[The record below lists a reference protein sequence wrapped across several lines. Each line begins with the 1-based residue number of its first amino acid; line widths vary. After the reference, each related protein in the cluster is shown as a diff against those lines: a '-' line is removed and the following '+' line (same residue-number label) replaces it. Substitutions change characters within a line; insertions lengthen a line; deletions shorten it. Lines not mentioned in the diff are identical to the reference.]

1 MKRIVSLIVVAMAFL
16 VVACDALST
25 RPGSFVVVFQWETGH
40 EPDTEAKDYYLW
52 AYYQEWK
59 GGEGKEFP
67 ADIEANAKSLNETG
81 PVKLASGA
89 TLDFSE
95 LTYGDDRFVRAAI
108 WDNEERTGDP
118 LYIGISELFDFKATD
133 RNKVVA
139 VNMKLQANA
148 GIDETG
154 EGGSFAIEI
163 RQDGAP
169 VERVPVT
176 TVTLRFTIKNADT
189 VVIANDLTFEKGL
202 ATLKLADLTQID
214 ETTYE
219 YGPWD
224 ITTGWEGLGDTTYSV
239 FGKSRNTL
247 GYESDPKKA
256 EVFLDTT
263 APVPSITPFPAVAK
277 LGDTVEVRFSF
288 DEEVLPEALELNWRW
303 LEFTLIENKENKSY
317 TFSHTVTV
325 DDPESTADFTL
336 RATDLVGNA
345 TDHLPLGAVTIDRTA
360 PWVEGAVI
368 DATDDKEA
376 LKSGDVL
383 TVSFTASEELSADP
397 LLKIDD
403 RTLTLDTKDDEERT
417 YTYSYTVAD
426 NDISGFKTITASLRD
441 PAGNDATVGLGFA
454 IFDLTA
460 PTLMGIAV
468 SPGGAPGRAGTG
480 GKISVVFTASEPLTT
495 VTFDNDGL
503 SFDHA
508 VSLDGLTHTYTYG
521 VTATDDERTYDFS
534 VSGYDTAGNELT
546 TMPLGSV
553 EIDVTPPGI
562 STYDLSHTHVRL
574 GEQFTLSF
582 TASDPLGSAPVVL
595 VGAKNISAECT
606 ADDLVYTCTHTAAAD
621 EGDGVK
627 QIALQLADIAGN
639 NTNLTLKDTV
649 DQYVTINYDVT
660 APDIVNPVI
669 APEKA
674 NLGATVDVR
683 FSFTEDVAGVVIDWG
698 ALDGLFTRDPSNE
711 GNTRLFIYKRQI
723 AETDPEGEFPITVT
737 AATDLAG
744 NPITTAIPIGSLEI
758 DRTAPE
764 AKFPSVAVNDDTG
777 KTLAKEGDTVTV
789 SFTVEEDIQEYKV
802 RIGLIAVSACTFDD
816 DDQRYTCTHT
826 VQGSDSEGM
835 KDVTVELK
843 DLAGNAETY
852 PLGQVSFDM
861 TEAELANAI
870 ILPTKSNKATVKTEV
885 KFSFTEEVVMTA
897 LADGGLGLSGADCPL
912 NGDPRRDFI
921 CEYAFDTDD
930 TQVHDY
936 PVTVS
941 ATDRAGNPSIDLVVG
956 TVSVDRDIPSLLAQ
970 DVDPTTLKLGDQFTI
985 SFTSSETLEGDPI
998 VKVGALQ
1005 LGAPTTHEGDDY
1017 TYTHIAGAGE
1027 GDGDKLISVT
1037 LTDPAGNGRTI
1048 DLAKTVT
1055 YDTTAPTVL
1064 NPTVS
1069 PETANLQAEAIDVR
1083 FSFPED
1089 VEAVTL
1095 TGLKLS
1101 GDAGAPGSAP
1111 FICIEQGSAKSWR
1124 CAVSLIGIPWDIA
1137 EYELWVNGRD
1147 LAGNYINPA
1156 DETNGQELGLNAVID
1171 RKRPVI
1177 SGEVVT
1183 QCTGTNCAVPKSP
1196 SRIGDVVRV
1205 SFEIDET
1212 PPNDP
1217 IVAIAG
1223 RLATACSGTKTYN
1236 YCILVQSDD
1245 GDGEKDIR
1253 IETADKAGNITIKT
1267 LAVKPLFDVTAPKVT
1282 NPVISP
1288 NPAAATSVVSLSF
1301 SFSEPIPV
1309 ARMSVTSTSGQATPF
1324 SCSSSDDISYLCTRA
1339 VAPADGSGYS
1349 IVVNATDAAGN
1360 PLSNYPAGT
1369 LSIDRDM
1376 PGVVLTQATPT
1387 TINLSVNTLTIQFE
1401 VNETPA
1407 ANPILRIGA
1416 DTISTIPVVED
1427 ITPGK
1432 RYTYSIPI
1440 THTES
1445 EGVKKATAEVYD
1457 AAGNHY
1463 YAELTYALGGSPD
1476 LIYDF
1481 TVPRVIT
1488 RSASPERANVTAL
1501 GVQMIASFSEPVYKP
1516 AIGTLRVQKNV
1527 GGSWVNQPS
1536 MLGRVSVENRPVGY
1550 THALY
1555 FDLIDFMIVNDG
1567 EYRIHMEVTDEHGN
1581 TQAQE
1586 WDGEAWQLL
1595 SVGQFRVDMTVP
1607 LIDQVASIARIC
1619 TEPTDLNPGETDFC
1633 VRPGSVVKQKAK
1645 SGDTIYYKLVFD
1657 RSDPYYEFDDIKNVW
1672 PTVEVSGIGPLNQ
1685 LSQITYS
1692 GDDAPY
1698 TFIYRYK
1705 VSGSDTEDISS
1716 NAIVSLEDSAGNTLR
1731 NTSDDLVRTDVT
1743 NPTLVAYSTT
1753 PAYTKVGVE
1762 VVVNFTLSESVT
1774 SVSFNGA
1781 GLAFIDGCT
1790 TSDNISYRCKHT
1802 VVSGD
1807 SEGTKNFSA
1816 TATDPTGNTSASFS
1830 LGSTVID
1837 KTLPTPNVTSFV
1849 ISTNSGFQLPDGTH
1863 AVADGHIV
1871 SVETVF
1877 TTTETL
1883 GKTPVVQIGGT
1894 DMTSVACAVPATNKY
1909 CFRRTVSHT
1918 EGAGL
1923 KPLALITEDRAGNIS
1938 TSTGAT
1944 WQIVYDFSAPRIVS
1958 VLFERTPNFAPA
1970 RDSANQIQYY
1980 SIRDPYTNEYVIASL
1995 TLYADEEVAAGPTL
2009 SGFNLGVATVS
2020 TDEVYYS
2027 RTLSDSDTAGTY
2039 ELAITWSDRLGNS
2052 TTLGIPWR
2060 MAIDKSEP
2068 TSIDGEK
2075 VTFTR
2080 KPWGTD
2086 ESGGLP
2092 SFSLA
2097 AGIGTIIDTDISMIQ
2112 AIAPNGLLVGTASRQ
2127 GDGSFSIDELTTSD
2141 VPVIYLNPVKR
2152 TGMRIAYAPAD
2163 PGATLEPARHVDWH
2177 ATLNG
2182 KVPYS
2187 MLENPLVMVKT
2198 RRFMPHLDQ
2207 GDEEPTAPELQG
2219 VMSNDGSTFSHTT
2232 GYNWQRMDEGNHPL
2246 WRMGQQLLSEMVID
2260 PNTGTVYSVGGWYWT
2275 GATPPYG
2282 NPTEYIDNLYTYNLT
2297 TDRANDP
2304 DPNGNKPPAQAHHG
2318 TLYDDINDVLVV
2330 FGGKLYGPT
2339 NDLYFYYP
2347 AVNRWY
2353 LIEPTGTLPP
2363 ARNHMGIAH
2372 DRKRDR
2378 YIIWGGSPD
2387 SDTSNLLAD
2396 MWEYDRV
2403 ANEWNEVTQNGAI
2416 PSIRRG
2422 AKMVY
2427 DSRRHRL
2434 LLFGGQTASYTLL
2447 NDLYEFDIDTATWYA
2462 LTPSG
2467 TGPVVQMAAQ
2477 GAYDGRYQ
2485 KMYLFGGV
2493 TGTGPSES
2501 DIKQSVFA
2509 YDILRNEWS
2518 QLATTTHKIRM
2529 VYDPTNSRL
2538 VLIGRHYEDMTYL
2551 YQRQTVSLPGGVS
2564 TTFTYGTNTPSAR
2577 FGSTVV
2583 YDKNGNRT
2591 FMYGGTDSTGTLNEL
2606 WQYDHASNQWTQLTN
2621 SGWPGLTARVFA
2633 AGAFDLNRNSILI
2646 HGGMQNYYGGTY
2658 YSDFVEYTLSTGG
2671 WNPRTPTGTGPGA
2684 RAEHAMAYDEVSG
2697 RTYIF
2702 GGSDAVTFYWN
2713 PGNPG
2718 SWSQIAAPAGLAART
2733 KHTFV
2738 YAHNATAANRRIYMY
2753 GGYPDTQVWALAPA
2767 TNTWTQ
2773 IDSEVP
2779 EVGTRILHGM
2789 TYDSDRG
2796 RALLFGGGSTGDLW
2810 EFLPNTTWTKYSY
2823 LDGDPSSRNYAR
2835 MVYSPTDKAAM
2846 VFYGNEGI
2854 YPSTALGDWYRL
2866 DTGYNSR
2873 AALVVSAPLSVLGI
2887 PANAT
2892 IDRIAVAAD
2901 AGGRGYHTNC
2911 SSAIYGATLH
2921 GWHHSGW
2928 RSLAANT
2935 SSSTGLLSVSITDDE
2950 VLRSMTRNRDNQ
2962 LYFALTPTAPARCGS
2977 SPGQVTVDYIET
2989 VISYRIGEPAVTAF
3003 DPVDYYVSTGSI
3015 STGWQG
3021 ARDACL
3027 DRGMDLVVINSEAE
3041 RQFLATLSG
3050 YSNSAYYWIGLNDNL
3065 KADDWRWV
3073 SGDLIRKGNYSTGRA
3088 FDGSFDYWY
3097 STSYP
3102 TSSTSN
3108 CVNFRELTYSGGWYN
3123 TSCTSTTRRYICE
3136 KPRNKFHHQ
3145 FDTTTLDRED
3155 AESACVEIGGHLSI
3169 LDNEL
3174 DQMSIEKYQTTNLN
3188 YWIGL
3193 DDLATEGTFV
3203 WENGVTA
3210 WSGTVTGFPYGYTNW
3225 NDIQPDGNGD
3235 GVIASGADN
3244 FRWGDVDEAGTNY
3257 YTCEMTDTNC
3267 ARNNASCE
3275 DKGDCCSETCHMASA
3290 TCVACI
3296 NTEETSCTTSA
3307 GCCNAL
3313 DTCSSGK
3320 CCRNTGVSCTS
3331 VSQCC
3336 SSNHLCQANVC
3347 CLKTS
3352 ARCTLNAQCCSGV
3365 CAGTL
3370 LKYCQ

>member
-1 MKRIVSLIVVAMAFL
+1 MKRIVSLIVVAVAFL
-16 VVACDALST
+16 IVACDALST
-25 RPGSFVVVFQWETGH
+25 QPGSFVVVFQWETGH

-95 LTYGDDRFVRAAI
+95 LTYGDNRFVRAAI
-108 WDNEERTGDP
+108 WDNEQRTGDP

-202 ATLKLADLTQID
+202 ATLKLADLIQID

-303 LEFTLIENKENKSY
+303 LEFTLIENKANKSY

-403 RTLTLDTKDDEERT
+403 RTLTLDTKDEEERT

-508 VSLDGLTHTYTYG
+508 VSIDGLTHTYTYG
-521 VTATDDERTYDFS
+521 VTPTDDERTYDFS
-534 VSGYDTAGNELT
+534 VSGYDAAGNELT

-553 EIDVTPPGI
+553 EIDVTPPDI
-562 STYDLSHTHVRL
+562 SAYDLSHTHVRL

-639 NTNLTLKDTV
+639 NTNLTLKDTA

-723 AETDPEGEFPITVT
+723 ADTDPEGEFPITVT

-777 KTLAKEGDTVTV
+777 KTLAKEGDTITV
-789 SFTVEEDIQEYKV
+789 SFIVEEDIQEYKV

-870 ILPTKSNKATVKTEV
+870 ILPIKSNKATVKTEV

-921 CEYAFDTDD
+921 CEYAFAIDD

-1095 TGLKLS
+1095 TGIKLS

-1183 QCTGTNCAVPKSP
+1183 QCTGTNCAVPKSQ

-1253 IETADKAGNITIKT
+1253 IETADDAGNITIKT

-1339 VAPADGSGYS
+1339 VAPADGDGYS

-1360 PLSNYPAGT
+1360 PLSDYPAGT

-1407 ANPILRIGA
+1407 ADPILRIGA
-1416 DTISTIPVVED
+1416 DTITTIPVVED

-1432 RYTYSIPI
+1432 RYTYTIPI
-1440 THTES
+1440 AHTES
-1445 EGVKKATAEVYD
+1445 EGIKKATAEVYD

-1488 RSASPERANVTAL
+1488 RNASPERANVTTQGIQVL
-1501 GVQMIASFSEPVYKP
+1501 TSFSEPVQKP
-1516 AIGTLRVQKNV
+1516 ATGTLQVQKRV
-1527 GGSWVNQPS
+1527 GANWVTQS
-1536 MLGRVSVENRPVGY
+1536 GMASRVSVEDRPVGY
-1550 THALY
+1550 SHALY
-1555 FDLIDFMIVNDG
+1555 FSLLDMMITNDG
-1567 EYRIHMEVTDEHGN
+1567 EYRIHMQVTDENGN
-1581 TQAQE
+1581 TAVTQGG
-1586 WDGEAWQLL
+1586 DLLNLGEFRIDMTLP
-1595 SVGQFRVDMTVP
+1595 RVDATAS
-1607 LIDQVASIARIC
+1607 VAAIC
-1619 TEPTDLNPGETDFC
+1619 TEPTDLNPGETDYC
-1633 VRPGSVVKQKAK
+1633 TRPGHVDKAK
-1645 SGDTIYYKLVFD
+1645 ARSGDTIYYKLVFD
-1657 RSDPYYEFDDIKNVW
+1657 RSDPYYEFDDIVNVW
-1672 PTVEVSGIGPLNQ
+1672 PTIEVSGLGAMSN
-1685 LSQITYS
+1685 LSQITFP
-1692 GDDAPY
+1692 GDAAPY
-1698 TFIYRYK
+1698 TFLYRYK
-1705 VSGSDTEDISS
+1705 VSGSDTEDVSS
-1716 NAIVSLEDSAGNTLR
+1716 YALVSMEDNAGNTYRKL
-1731 NTSDDLVRTDVT
+1731 SDDLVRTDVT
-1743 NPTLVAYSTT
+1743 KPTLVTATAT
-1753 PAYTKVGVE
+1753 PAYAKVGSE
-1762 VVVNFTLSESVT
+1762 IVVVFTLSEPVA

-1781 GLAFIDGCT
+1781 GLAFVGGCT
-1790 TSDNISYRCKHT
+1790 TTDNISYRCAHT
-1802 VVSGD
+1802 VASGD
-1807 SEGTKNFSA
+1807 AEGTKNFTA
-1816 TATDPTGNTSASFS
+1816 TATDPTGNTSVSFA

-1849 ISTNSGFQLPDGTH
+1849 ITTNSGFQLPNGTH
-1863 AVADGHIV
+1863 AVANGHIV

-1877 TTTETL
+1877 TTVETL
-1883 GKTPVVQIGGT
+1883 GKTPIVQIGGT

-1909 CFRRTVSHT
+1909 CFRRTVSST

-1923 KPLALITEDRAGNIS
+1923 KPLALITEDRAGNIN
-1938 TSTGAT
+1938 TATGAS
-1944 WQIVYDFSAPRIVS
+1944 WQVVYDFSAPRIVS
-1958 VLFERTPNFAPA
+1958 ALLERTPNFAPA

-1980 SIRDPYTNEYVIASL
+1980 SIRDPYTNALVVASL
-1995 TLYADEEVAAGPTL
+1995 TVYADEEVAAGPVL
-2009 SGFNLGVATVS
+2009 NGFDLGAATVS

-2027 RTLSDSDTAGTY
+2027 RTLSDADAAGTY
-2039 ELAITWSDRLGNS
+2039 DLTISWSDRLGNS

-2060 MAIDKSEP
+2060 MAIDKTAPS
-2068 TSIDGEK
+2068 T
-2075 VTFTR
+2075 TR
-2080 KPWGTD
+2080 VSMDKFLYTRIPYGSNATA
-2086 ESGGLP
+2086 GLP
-2092 SFSLA
+2092 RYNASATEGAITYLSGDSFK
-2097 AGIGTIIDTDISMIQ
+2097 GDIQ
-2112 AIAPNGLLVGTASRQ
+2112 KVFVYNDNDQYVAQ
-2127 GDGSFSIDELTTSD
+2127 GDVTYDVAGLVSQPIDIQNMPAGNTLYIRAGFLDRAGNISSLSTVRFVEWIATMGGKVAGSSFGNPLSYYKMNNFSR
-2141 VPVIYLNPVKR
+2141 R
-2152 TGMRIAYAPAD
+2152 TAVDPDYQIED
-2163 PGATLEPARHVDWH
+2163 PGADSNLSR
-2177 ATLNG
+2177 
-2182 KVPYS
+2182 
-2187 MLENPLVMVKT
+2187 
-2198 RRFMPHLDQ
+2198 LDDSAS
-2207 GDEEPTAPELQG
+2207 GTTVAPEWYEYLG
-2219 VMSNDGSTFSHTT
+2219 NGAYLPGGTTSRRSMVFDPVRGTF
-2232 GYNWQRMDEGNHPL
+2232 L
-2246 WRMGQQLLSEMVID
+2246 
-2260 PNTGTVYSVGGWYWT
+2260 SVG
-2275 GATPPYG
+2275 
-2282 NPTEYIDNLYTYNLT
+2282 
-2297 TDRANDP
+2297 
-2304 DPNGNKPPAQAHHG
+2304 
-2318 TLYDDINDVLVV
+2318 
-2330 FGGKLYGPT
+2330 
-2339 NDLYFYYP
+2339 
-2347 AVNRWY
+2347 
-2353 LIEPTGTLPP
+2353 
-2363 ARNHMGIAH
+2363 
-2372 DRKRDR
+2372 
-2378 YIIWGGSPD
+2378 S
-2387 SDTSNLLAD
+2387 
-2396 MWEYDRV
+2396 
-2403 ANEWNEVTQNGAI
+2403 
-2416 PSIRRG
+2416 
-2422 AKMVY
+2422 
-2427 DSRRHRL
+2427 
-2434 LLFGGQTASYTLL
+2434 SYT
-2447 NDLYEFDIDTATWYA
+2447 DAGTLYEFDPATNTWRTINVDGIKP
-2462 LTPSG
+2462 TPYEG
-2467 TGPVVQMAAQ
+2467 API
-2477 GAYDGRYQ
+2477 AYDTTRN
-2485 KMYLFGGV
+2485 KLFLFGG
-2493 TGTGPSES
+2493 GTGSGAGNGDDLWEFDPEQRRWTLIDPDPRIGSPREFGS
-2501 DIKQSVFA
+2501 MI
-2509 YDILRNEWS
+2509 
-2518 QLATTTHKIRM
+2518 
-2529 VYDPTNSRL
+2529 YDPKRQRLILFGGSDGFGGGDFNETWIYYINGTEWENVTDQYEPTN
-2538 VLIGRHYEDMTYL
+2538 
-2551 YQRQTVSLPGGVS
+2551 
-2564 TTFTYGTNTPSAR
+2564 NPSAR
-2577 FGSTVV
+2577 SATAMAYDPENDTVILFGGCYFDMEIYC
-2583 YDKNGNRT
+2583 YDDTWELNPQTLKWT
-2591 FMYGGTDSTGTLNEL
+2591 ELAPGGAYLGIR
-2606 WQYDHASNQWTQLTN
+2606 
-2621 SGWPGLTARVFA
+2621 GWHR
-2633 AGAFDLNRNSILI
+2633 
-2646 HGGMQNYYGGTY
+2646 
-2658 YSDFVEYTLSTGG
+2658 
-2671 WNPRTPTGTGPGA
+2671 
-2684 RAEHAMAYDEVSG
+2684 MAYDEV
-2697 RTYIF
+2697 REKI
-2702 GGSDAVTFYWN
+2702 
-2713 PGNPG
+2713 
-2718 SWSQIAAPAGLAART
+2718 LL
-2733 KHTFV
+2733 
-2738 YAHNATAANRRIYMY
+2738 Y
-2753 GGYPDTQVWALAPA
+2753 GGYDDDAGTYYSQLYQYDRRLNTWVAVTTSGATPTTSGAFGMAYDTIRDKTVIWSGLDTSGNDTDNLYEFDGLTSRWTDLTTRIPTSNVWSSDRMIFNANRGRYLLYMANTGSHDAVWEFDPNERRWTQMTVSSGPTLKYLSSYGIVHEPTGSYRTMLWGGSSNKKMYYWTPGAGDTGTWTDVTQV
-2767 TNTWTQ
+2767 
-2773 IDSEVP
+2773 
-2779 EVGTRILHGM
+2779 GTLPTAYYEM
-2789 TYDSDRG
+2789 AMAYDSLNNW
-2796 RALLFGGGSTGDLW
+2796 AVLFGGRVGGTYYNGTFIYRVSDARWFDMTSSDTTPPTARIAAAMVYDPDNARMIMFGGRASGGSALNEMWQFNMGTYQWTTVTPVGSPPPARYNHSMAYDASRKKIILYGGRTSNSDSSVLEDLWEYDIAGNRWTRIYFATGRGPGTLDDYAMAIDPTAGRVLMYDNLTNRTYALYTVVNETPAHLLKVPLRYAYGTYYASLYDLRVDVYAGASVNSGTGGALKYGAMLDVWYGGRWLNAASNTADFETYAPLSFSVTDQRALSRMPTGETDTLQFAIRAKGPQGTGSTGELAVDYAEVRVKYDLYGSPPAPVSEYFVGTTARTW
-2810 EFLPNTTWTKYSY
+2810 EN
-2823 LDGDPSSRNYAR
+2823 A
-2835 MVYSPTDKAAM
+2835 
-2846 VFYGNEGI
+2846 
-2854 YPSTALGDWYRL
+2854 RL
-2866 DTGYNSR
+2866 D
-2873 AALVVSAPLSVLGI
+2873 
-2887 PANAT
+2887 
-2892 IDRIAVAAD
+2892 
-2901 AGGRGYHTNC
+2901 C
-2911 SSAIYGATLH
+2911 
-2921 GWHHSGW
+2921 
-2928 RSLAANT
+2928 RS
-2935 SSSTGLLSVSITDDE
+2935 
-2950 VLRSMTRNRDNQ
+2950 
-2962 LYFALTPTAPARCGS
+2962 
-2977 SPGQVTVDYIET
+2977 
-2989 VISYRIGEPAVTAF
+2989 
-3003 DPVDYYVSTGSI
+3003 
-3015 STGWQG
+3015 
-3021 ARDACL
+3021 
-3027 DRGMDLVVINSEAE
+3027 RGMDLVTVDSWTEYNNIKALVGTTNS
-3041 RQFLATLSG
+3041 
-3050 YSNSAYYWIGLNDNL
+3050 YWIGYHDVYLDGE
-3065 KADDWRWV
+3065 WRWV
-3073 SGDLIRKGNYSTGRA
+3073 GGDAGWKGAAGGHAVNYVYNQWYTGHPISSGTDNCASFHKTNNLGNWLSSPCSS
-3088 FDGSFDYWY
+3088 SFLYVCERHPGEKRY
-3097 STSYP
+3097 YASTS
-3102 TSSTSN
+3102 TATWA
-3108 CVNFRELTYSGGWYN
+3108 TA
-3123 TSCTSTTRRYICE
+3123 STTCTNAGGALISINSGLEQKMIERLISRY
-3136 KPRNKFHHQ
+3136 Q
-3145 FDTTTLDRED
+3145 
-3155 AESACVEIGGHLSI
+3155 
-3169 LDNEL
+3169 
-3174 DQMSIEKYQTTNLN
+3174 N

-3193 DDLATEGTFV
+3193 HDTGSNYWYWSDGTLASRGL
-3203 WENGVTA
+3203 GA
-3210 WSGTVTGFPYGYTNW
+3210 ATVPYGYTNW
-3225 NDIQPDGNGD
+3225 ITYSTARPVNSNYYGLINGPLGSLYTD
-3235 GVIASGADN
+3235 YKWSDASGASS
-3244 FRWGDVDEAGTNY
+3244 Y
-3257 YTCEMTDTNC
+3257 YYICEF
-3267 ARNNASCE
+3267 
-3275 DKGDCCSETCHMASA
+3275 
-3290 TCVACI
+3290 
-3296 NTEETSCTTSA
+3296 
-3307 GCCNAL
+3307 
-3313 DTCSSGK
+3313 
-3320 CCRNTGVSCTS
+3320 
-3331 VSQCC
+3331 
-3336 SSNHLCQANVC
+3336 
-3347 CLKTS
+3347 
-3352 ARCTLNAQCCSGV
+3352 
-3365 CAGTL
+3365 
-3370 LKYCQ
+3370 